1 MLSPCYA
8 IIYHLFII
16 VLEYSEPTKIMR
28 GTWFK
33 GSSSNENWEPIDEHD
48 AEKIEVG
55 HQGVVRS
62 LVRHTLQA
70 YH

>member
-1 MLSPCYA
+1 
-8 IIYHLFII
+8 
-16 VLEYSEPTKIMR
+16 MR

-33 GSSSNENWEPIDEHD
+33 VSSVPEHWEPIDETD

-62 LVRHTLQA
+62 LVRR
-70 YH
+70 